1 MRAACA
7 AHHPE
12 SSMILLAT
20 RFRPTPT
27 GVATVMV
34 VTAACVARVAVGGNF
49 IGTGSPGRGRD

>member
-1 MRAACA
+1 
-7 AHHPE
+7 
-12 SSMILLAT
+12 MILLAT

-34 VTAACVARVAVGGNF
+34 GTAACVARVMRVAVGGSF